1 MFVRAPLERTT
12 VVDRAAAGRFIKHA
26 ISEAKESAAS
36 NAQAGP
42 SKVQPST
49 IVPIRI
55 TEKMR
60 EREKYQQELAAESS
74 DDSNDDEVL
83 EIIDDEDDDGEDN
96 ALSLSKTEMKSTT
109 ATRVTSMKTSDNEPT
124 KGQKKKRTRPMDPF
138 GCKSFNVLIE
148 MESVLL
154 FYPVSLW

>member
-1 MFVRAPLERTT
+1 MVFHSNNNTLMFVRAPLERTT

-42 SKVQPST
+42 SKVPAPPQPST
-49 IVPIRI
+49 IVPIRV

-124 KGQKKKRTRPMDPF
+124 KGQKKKMLKT
-138 GCKSFNVLIE
+138 KLK
-148 MESVLL
+148 L
-154 FYPVSLW
+154 